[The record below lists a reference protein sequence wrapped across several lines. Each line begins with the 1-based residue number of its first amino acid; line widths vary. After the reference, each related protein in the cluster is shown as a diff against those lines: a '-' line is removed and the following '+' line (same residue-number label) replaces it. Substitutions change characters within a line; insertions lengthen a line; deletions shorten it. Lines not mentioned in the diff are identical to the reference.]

1 MTTPRSSACSRRWRC
16 PHGRRAAGLTLVEL
30 LAAMA
35 ILSVVLS
42 SLLLVR
48 ARHVRQTAQSRRCA
62 EAVRAADR
70 LLETWYAA
78 GQPVLPSASGTC
90 PHDVR
95 YGWTTRTM
103 AEEAAGVT
111 DLLVVRLAIH
121 DADAADTN
129 DARAPLA
136 FVDVV
141 VRRVQRQSAEAGR

>member
-1 MTTPRSSACSRRWRC
+1 
-16 PHGRRAAGLTLVEL
+16 
-30 LAAMA
+30 
-35 ILSVVLS
+35 
-42 SLLLVR
+42 
-48 ARHVRQTAQSRRCA
+48 
-62 EAVRAADR
+62 
-70 LLETWYAA
+70 
-78 GQPVLPSASGTC
+78 
-90 PHDVR
+90 
-95 YGWTTRTM
+95 M